1 MKKVPY
7 TPFQKEKKLR
17 IEVQIELLKEQM
29 NRIQKEYDTHC
40 QEILDTS
47 NAKLKEDDRVEF
59 HRDHF
64 EVETPKRKK
73 EVK

>member
-29 NRIQKEYDTHC
+29 NRIQKEYDAHC
-40 QEILDTS
+40 QEILATS
-47 NAKLKEDDRVEF
+47 NAEIKEDYKVKF
-59 HRDHF
+59 YRDHF
-64 EVETPKRKK
+64 EVESPKRRKG
-73 EVK
+73 VK